1 MIDIQMTP
9 KDRVGVFKKKF
20 RSMAVLGR
28 LNLNYLKLG
37 FPFRVE
43 LVLKEMKMHSGKLKD
58 CV

>member
-1 MIDIQMTP
+1 MTP